1 MPTFERRPRRFLH
14 LLGVAAW
21 LAVGPACIDPS
32 QAAAPAS
39 SSATSAEANVAVL
52 PNNTTIHAGTNRIIA
67 LRTDGEIVWELTL
80 PDRDTIIAP
89 VAVALNS
96 MTYVRGTKAVYAA
109 QADGKWLWS
118 KALEDRSFAKSRA
131 ADSPVAMSDSTVAL
145 VIGNDV
151 VRFDHT
157 GAVRWRIS
165 LPEGHVSA
173 RLAAGMDGS
182 LIASTTSGVYSV
194 SPEGQVTWRRVLG
207 Q

>member
-1 MPTFERRPRRFLH
+1 MPTFARRPKRLLH
-14 LLGVAAW
+14 NLGMGVLALLPG
-21 LAVGPACIDPS
+21 CIDPT

-39 SSATSAEANVAVL
+39 SSGTSAEFNVAVL

-96 MTYVRGTKAVYAA
+96 VTYVRGTRALHAA
-109 QADGKWLWS
+109 KPDGKWLWS
-118 KALEDRSFAKSRA
+118 KALEGRSFTKSRA
-131 ADSPVAMSDSTVAL
+131 ADSPVAMSDSTVAV
-145 VIGNDV
+145 VIGNDI
-151 VRFDHT
+151 VRFDHA

-182 LIASTTSGVYSV
+182 LVASTTAGIYSL
-194 SPEGQVTWRRVLG
+194 SPDGQVTWRRVLG